1 MQGLFLSSLCIRV
14 TVARDEDIHSC
25 SEALIGHRFALFCV
39 VQVGGALGW
48 SRIIHF
54 LYEFPN
60 CRSSLQGDFPP
71 RSACNLEVSH
81 SALSRLLSCPD
92 IHPSVH
98 AHPLSTSFELLLGF
112 LSHCHCHAGF

>member
-60 CRSSLQGDFPP
+60 CRSSLQGDSPQGVHVIW
-71 RSACNLEVSH
+71 RCH
-81 SALSRLLSCPD
+81 TQLSPGSSLVLTS
-92 IHPSVH
+92 IHQFT
-98 AHPLSTSFELLLGF
+98 LIL
-112 LSHCHCHAGF
+112 